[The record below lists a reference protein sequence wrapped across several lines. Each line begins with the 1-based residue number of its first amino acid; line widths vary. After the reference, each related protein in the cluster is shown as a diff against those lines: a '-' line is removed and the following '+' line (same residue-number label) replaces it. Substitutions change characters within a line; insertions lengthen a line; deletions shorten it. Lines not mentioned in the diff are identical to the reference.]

1 MQQNFK
7 GKLELKTVIQ
17 LVYGF
22 AFFSSNLHF
31 FFKKLFTLYPL
42 FGKNFPASNY
52 GRVKTTI
59 IWGGALHLNQFLAT
73 FAVDVLPRFSY
84 NWWISSDVTLL
95 LEEKVSWGEAPLL
108 IFLVSCML
116 PTFLGLDM
124 FGVPFE
130 IDQVEKLHC

>member
-1 MQQNFK
+1 MV
-7 GKLELKTVIQ
+7 LR
-17 LVYGF
+17 
-22 AFFSSNLHF
+22 SSVAIYTI
-31 FFKKLFTLYPL
+31 FKKLFTLYPL

-84 NWWISSDVTLL
+84 NWWISSDVKLL
-95 LEEKVSWGEAPLL
+95 LEERVSWGEAPLH
-108 IFLVSCML
+108 IFMGSCML
-116 PTFLGLDM
+116 TTFLSLDM

-130 IDQVEKLHC
+130 IGHLEKLHC